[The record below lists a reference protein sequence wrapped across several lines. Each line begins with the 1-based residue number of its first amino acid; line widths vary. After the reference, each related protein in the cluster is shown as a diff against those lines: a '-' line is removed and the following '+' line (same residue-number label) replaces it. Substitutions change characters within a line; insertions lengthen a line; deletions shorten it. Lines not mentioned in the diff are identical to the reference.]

1 MKLFRFYY
9 LLKRNQFYS
18 KWLDNSGYL
27 ITQWH
32 FFKEKT
38 IKWFKKLVRTKK
50 VIMVEKISERYKI
63 LTVEEKLTALI
74 VNNTKRSL
82 ETAL

>member
-1 MKLFRFYY
+1 
-9 LLKRNQFYS
+9 
-18 KWLDNSGYL
+18 
-27 ITQWH
+27 
-32 FFKEKT
+32 
-38 IKWFKKLVRTKK
+38 
-50 VIMVEKISERYKI
+50 MVEKISERYKI